1 MLEMQQLQK
10 ITDTVRKARYIILKF
25 TDLIGNIRGRT
36 IPSSYAQ
43 KAFEEGIGFDGS
55 SIPGF
60 AKIEE
65 SDLVM
70 KGDPSTLSL
79 LPDYIYGRPTA
90 TAICDILDSKGE
102 PFKSDS
108 RYICKKQFEK
118 ILYEGYMP
126 YAAAEVEFYLVKN
139 NNGNFEPVENHVE
152 NNHRYFDITP
162 GADLTEHYRMDLCD
176 ALGVMGLTIERED
189 HEVGPAQ
196 NEITFKYADPVKTA
210 DNILY
215 YKFVAKAVAKQ
226 KYNWIATFM
235 PKPWNEKAGN
245 GMHMHLSLFTRNGE
259 RNVFY
264 DPEGHAGISQ
274 TCRYFIGGL
283 LYHAKALCAVVAP
296 TVNSYKRLVPGY
308 EAPVYITWSRKNR
321 SALIRVPEYFA
332 GNGEKKRVEFRCP
345 DPLCNPYLAYAAVFE
360 AGMDG
365 IRKKIEPGDPI
376 EKNVYSLTE
385 TERKSLGIETL
396 PASLKEAL
404 EGWESDD
411 ICIKALGKET
421 AEKYLELKLEE
432 WREYEKNGNSK
443 SVTAW
448 EIQRYLYM

>member
-1 MLEMQQLQK
+1 MLETSQLQR
-10 ITDTVRKARYIILKF
+10 IAEIIKRAKYVLLKF
-25 TDLIGNIRGRT
+25 TDLVGNIRGRT

-43 KAFEEGIGFDGS
+43 KAFEEGLGFDGS
-55 SIPGF
+55 SILGF

-70 KGDPSTLSL
+70 KGDPSTISL
-79 LPDYIYGRPTA
+79 LPDYIYGRPAA
-90 TAICDILDSKGE
+90 TAICDILDSERK
-102 PFKSDS
+102 PFESDP
-108 RYICKKQFEK
+108 RHICRRQMEK
-118 ILYEGYMP
+118 TLDEGYMP

-139 NNGNFEPVENHVE
+139 NNGKFEPVENHVA

-176 ALGVMGLTIERED
+176 ALGIMGLTIEREG

-196 NEITFKYADPVKTA
+196 NEITFKYADPVRTS

-215 YKFVAKAVAKQ
+215 YRFVAKAVAKQ
-226 KYNWIATFM
+226 KYDWVATFM
-235 PKPWNEKAGN
+235 PKPWDGKAGN
-245 GMHMHLSLFTRNGE
+245 GMHMHLSLFTKNGE

-264 DPEGHAGISQ
+264 DPEGYAGISQ

-283 LYHAKALCAVVAP
+283 LYHARALCAVVAP

-308 EAPVYITWSRKNR
+308 EAPVYITWSKKNR
-321 SALIRVPEYFA
+321 SALIRVPEYFT
-332 GNGEKKRVEFRCP
+332 GNGNKKRIEFRSP

-365 IRKKIEPGDPI
+365 IRRKIEPGDPV
-376 EKNVYSLTE
+376 EKNVYRLTE
-385 TERKSLGIETL
+385 AERKSLGIGTL

-404 EGWESDD
+404 EEWESDD
-411 ICIKALGKET
+411 ICIRALGKEA
-421 AEKYLELKLEE
+421 AEKYLELKLAE
-432 WREYEKNGNSK
+432 WREYEKNGCVK
-443 SVTAW
+443 TVTEW